1 MHNTSDISGS
11 PAHMAAVPGGRRSQ
25 NDVNIGR
32 EGVGP
37 LKNDVNI
44 GRGGVGPLKNDVN
57 IGRGGVGPPKKRCEH
72 RSRRG
77 RTLPDDVNVYP
88 CGQSMAGSI
97 THVRSFE
104 SLLQSTVRG
113 CVREVNSNARLLTN
127 VLAIQF

>member
-57 IGRGGVGPPKKRCEH
+57 IDREGGGPFQH
-72 RSRRG
+72 
-77 RTLPDDVNVYP
+77 DVNVYP

-97 THVRSFE
+97 THVRSIE

-113 CVREVNSNARLLTN
+113 CVREVNFNARLLTN